1 MRHVWFEGTSP
12 ERPVHAS
19 GTLAVG
25 STVTG
30 PAIIEEPTTT
40 IVLPDGRRAPHAT
53 RSLPRGGGAVSAE
66 PFDRVDLAVMANR
79 FDGIVRE
86 MENTLLRTARS
97 SVIGLCRDFS
107 CSIVS
112 TGDELVASAE
122 GLPVHVYGSGL
133 VSRVMR
139 TLHPDL
145 AEGDAFLHND
155 PYDGDTHTRPTT
167 RSSSPCSSR
176 VSTGSPA
183 S

>member
-1 MRHVWFEGTSP
+1 M
-12 ERPVHAS
+12 
-19 GTLAVG
+19 
-25 STVTG
+25 
-30 PAIIEEPTTT
+30 
-40 IVLPDGRRAPHAT
+40 
-53 RSLPRGGGAVSAE
+53 SAE
-66 PFDRVDLAVMANR
+66 SFDRVDLAVMANR

-112 TGDELVASAE
+112 AGDELVASAE

-155 PYDGDTHTRPTT
+155 PYDGNTHAADHTILVPMFFDGEHRFTGVVKAHQADIGNAVPTT
-167 RSSSPCSSR
+167 YCPTRKMSTQR
-176 VSTGSPA
+176 VH
-183 S
+183 